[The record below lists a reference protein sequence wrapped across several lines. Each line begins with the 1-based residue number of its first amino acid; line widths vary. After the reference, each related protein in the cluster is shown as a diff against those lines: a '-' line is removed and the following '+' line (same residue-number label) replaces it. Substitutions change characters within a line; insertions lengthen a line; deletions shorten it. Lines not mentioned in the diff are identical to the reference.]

1 MKLPIE
7 AQMKIELLYFDG
19 CPNYR
24 PALDRL
30 RSVLRQEGLSADI
43 SEIEVRDESD
53 ARAFEFIGSPTIR
66 IDGRD
71 IDRDS
76 RDVKAPAFAC
86 RRYEGGGGSPSEEMI
101 RHALKEAQKAVQGG

>member
-7 AQMKIELLYFDG
+7 VQMKIELLYFDG

-24 PALDRL
+24 PAFNRL

-53 ARAFEFIGSPTIR
+53 AAAFKFIGSPTIR

-76 RDVKAPAFAC
+76 VHVKAPNFAC
-86 RRYEGGGGSPSEEMI
+86 RRYEDGSPSEEMI
-101 RHALKEAQKAVQGG
+101 RHALKEAQKAVQGA